1 MASVSVSHLIL
12 FIASMIIAAGVAGVF
27 TTSVEDLSNAIDER
41 GVQISDNVRTSVD
54 IISDSGSSNIY
65 DGTSNTTTIYV
76 KNTGS
81 QSLNPVVRQ
90 IDILVNG
97 SFKTSDDVSA
107 TVLSEGNPDTWDTNE
122 VIELQINDHLSTGDH
137 RILVIVNGDEETF
150 KFRVEDNT

>member
-41 GVQISDNVRTSVD
+41 GVQVSDNVRTSID
-54 IISDSGSSNIY
+54 IISDSGSDNIY
-65 DGTSNTTTIYV
+65 DDATSTTTIYV

-81 QSLNPVVRQ
+81 QRLNPVPRQ

-97 SFKTSDDVSA
+97 TFRTSEDLTI

-122 VIELQINDHLSTGDH
+122 VIEIQIDGTLGAGDH
-137 RILVIVNGDEETF
+137 RVLVIVNGDEETIQ
-150 KFRVEDNT
+150 FRVEDNT

>member
-41 GVQISDNVRTSVD
+41 GVEISDNVRTSID
-54 IISDSGSSNIY
+54 IISDSGSDNIY
-65 DGTSNTTTIYV
+65 DDATNTTTIYV

-81 QSLNPVVRQ
+81 QRLTPVPRQ

-97 SFKTSDDVSA
+97 TFKTSGDLNI
-107 TVLSEGNPDTWDTNE
+107 TVLSDGNPDTWDTNE
-122 VIELQINDHLSTGDH
+122 VIEIQIDGNLDVGDH
-137 RILVIVNGDEETF
+137 RVLIIVNGDEETIQ
-150 KFRVEDNT
+150 FRVEDNT